1 MKRLL
6 LPLLA
11 ALALPTAVNANVD
24 PKVAEICM
32 KAVDF
37 QGCVNAMT
45 GQSSTLNSE
54 TCNDLKEGL
63 AIVKERLISGTSLTK
78 LDINTNP
85 LSDALAKAK
94 VQNNSNCQKLVDNS
108 QGILEMI
115 RILRNQWDYEIS
127 NGSDSVRQ
135 NTKTWPSPQ
144 IELNVKKFNLI
155 AGGTNPAISGPG
167 RITGFSDT
175 SRSGFDYEMR
185 EWRGTLFYP
194 CSIDYCGNY
203 VVKSPMKRMFDVIGL
218 KIDAVIEGREID
230 WREPP
235 KIIEKVVEEKKKK
248 KKTVRKD
255 ASTGSVKINC
265 NSPVWR
271 DKPRCN

>member
-11 ALALPTAVNANVD
+11 ALALPTAVNANID
-24 PKVAEICM
+24 PKVAEMCM

-45 GQSSTLNSE
+45 GKSSATNAES
-54 TCNDLKEGL
+54 CDDLKEGL

-94 VQNNSNCQKLVDNS
+94 VQNNSNCQKLIDNS

-115 RILRNQWDYEIS
+115 RILRNQWDYEI
-127 NGSDSVRQ
+127 NKGEDSVRQ
-135 NTKTWPSPQ
+135 NTKVWPSPQ
-144 IELNVKKFNLI
+144 IELNVKKFNSF

-167 RITGFSDT
+167 PITGFSDK
-175 SRSGFDYEMR
+175 SRKGFDYEMR
-185 EWRGTLFYP
+185 EWKGTLFYP

-203 VVKSPMKRMFDVIGL
+203 VVKSPMKRMFDVISL
-218 KIDAVIEGREID
+218 KIEAVINGKEID

-235 KIIEKVVEEKKKK
+235 KIMEEIVEKKKEK
-248 KKTVRKD
+248 KEVTK
-255 ASTGSVKINC
+255 GSVKINC
-265 NSPVWR
+265 DSPVWKK
-271 DKPRCN
+271 KPICN

>member
-6 LPLLA
+6 LPPLA

-32 KAVDF
+32 NAVDF

-45 GQSSTLNSE
+45 GNSSTTNSE
-54 TCNDLKEGL
+54 SCDDLKEGL
-63 AIVKERLISGTSLTK
+63 AIVKERLISGTSLNK

-94 VQNNSNCQKLVDNS
+94 VQNTTNCQKLIDDS

-115 RILRNQWDYEIS
+115 RILRSQWSIDINKAE
-127 NGSDSVRQ
+127 DSVKQ
-135 NTKTWPSPQ
+135 GGKVWPSPP
-144 IELNVKKFNLI
+144 IELNILEFNRL

-167 RITGFSDT
+167 KITGFSDR
-175 SRSGFDYEMR
+175 SRNGFDYEMR
-185 EWRGTLFYP
+185 EFKGALLAP
-194 CSIDYCGNY
+194 CGVYYCGNY
-203 VVKSPMKRMFDVIGL
+203 VVKSPLSRMLDVVGL
-218 KIDAVIEGREID
+218 KIEAVINGKEID

-235 KIIEKVVEEKKKK
+235 KIIEEVVEKKKEK
-248 KKTVRKD
+248 KEVTK
-255 ASTGSVKINC
+255 GSVKINC
-265 NSPVWR
+265 DSPVWKN
-271 DKPRCN
+271 KPICN

>member
-24 PKVAEICM
+24 LEVAEICM

-45 GQSSTLNSE
+45 GKSSTTNSLS
-54 TCNDLKEGL
+54 CDDLKEGL
-63 AIVKERLISGTSLTK
+63 AIVQERLISGTSLTK

-94 VQNNSNCQKLVDNS
+94 VKNTSNCQKLIDDS

-115 RILRNQWDYEIS
+115 RILRSQWSIDINKAEE
-127 NGSDSVRQ
+127 SVRQ
-135 NTKTWPSPQ
+135 GAKVWPSPS
-144 IELNVKKFNLI
+144 IELNILKFNRL
-155 AGGTNPAISGPG
+155 AGGSNPAISGPG
-167 RITGFSDT
+167 KITGLSDK

-185 EWRGTLFYP
+185 SYQGSLFAP
-194 CSIDYCGNY
+194 CSVYYCGNY
-203 VVKSPMKRMFDVIGL
+203 VVKSPLSRMFDVVGL
-218 KIDAVIEGREID
+218 KIEAVINGKEID

-235 KIIEKVVEEKKKK
+235 EIIEEVIEEKEVK
-248 KKTVRKD
+248 KD
-255 ASTGSVKINC
+255 AYSGSVKINC
-265 NSPVWR
+265 DSPVWKN
-271 DKPRCN
+271 KPRCN

>member
-45 GQSSTLNSE
+45 GNSSTTNPES
-54 TCNDLKEGL
+54 CNDLKESL
-63 AIVKERLISGTSLTK
+63 AIVKERLISGTSLNK

-94 VQNNSNCQKLVDNS
+94 VQNTTNCQKLIDDS

-115 RILRNQWDYEIS
+115 RIVRNQWSIDINKAE
-127 NGSDSVRQ
+127 DSVGHI
-135 NTKTWPSPQ
+135 KVWPQ
-144 IELNVKKFNLI
+144 TDAIKLNVLRFNQF

-167 RITGFSDT
+167 K
-175 SRSGFDYEMR
+175 SRRWRDLKRYGYDYEIR
-185 EWRGTLFYP
+185 EFKGTLFNP
-194 CSIDYCGNY
+194 CGPYYCGNY
-203 VVKSPMKRMFDVIGL
+203 VVKSPLSRMLDVVGL
-218 KIDAVIEGREID
+218 KIEAVINGQEID

-235 KIIEKVVEEKKKK
+235 KIIEEVVEKKKEK
-248 KKTVRKD
+248 KEVTK
-255 ASTGSVKINC
+255 GSVKINC
-265 NSPVWR
+265 DSPVWKK
-271 DKPRCN
+271 KPICN